1 MRRVERRGAVP
12 ALTLGSTVAMSRRD
26 DFVGEVEPGA
36 RECAERA
43 RVRRVALSFE
53 RGCRRLEGD
62 SSRTRAW
69 STRFRLPSSA

>member
-26 DFVGEVEPGA
+26 VFVGEVEPGA
-36 RECAERA
+36 RECAGQA
-43 RVRRVALSFE
+43 RVRVALSFE

-62 SSRTRAW
+62 SS
-69 STRFRLPSSA
+69 